1 MTTMEDV
8 KPMNKGVLILLERM
22 SSNPDEFVPD
32 VTGLY
37 PPKWRSTILS
47 VTMRMKGGKDYDDQL
62 SFLSDEEIKALW
74 HKMQELQGEL
84 FTKKVMNTLLQES
97 FTEELSSSFA
107 QTKNASCTVSL
118 SGLQNTGAVSGT
130 ILGKLR
136 YP

>member
-1 MTTMEDV
+1 MEDV

-47 VTMRMKGGKDYDDQL
+47 VTMRMKGGKDYEDQL
-62 SFLSDEEIKALW
+62 SFLSDEEIKTLW

-84 FTKKVMNTLLQES
+84 FTRKVMNTLLQES
-97 FTEELSSSFA
+97 FTEELSSSLIQA
-107 QTKNASCTVSL
+107 NNATSSITL
-118 SGLQNTGAVSGT
+118 SSIQNTGAVSGT